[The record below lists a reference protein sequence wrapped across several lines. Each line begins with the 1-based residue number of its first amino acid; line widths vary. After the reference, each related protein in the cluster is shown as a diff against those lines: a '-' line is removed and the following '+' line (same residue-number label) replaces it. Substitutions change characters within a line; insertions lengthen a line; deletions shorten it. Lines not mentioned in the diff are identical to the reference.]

1 MYIINNMYLF
11 AAVLLFKKVNSNNK
25 IRMMMMQK
33 RIGLIMAYPEST
45 YQQRVLDA
53 ACSVCSEYGYDLL
66 VFTMLVQSCHY
77 QKDYLEG
84 ELDIYDLI
92 NFDELDAVLVN
103 TISLS
108 EKNET
113 YLLDRIRKKIQKQCT
128 KPVAALD
135 LEFGSYFR
143 SMTDETSAFEIIT
156 EHMTAIHGARNIYFL
171 SGVEGHEVSERRER
185 GFRNVL
191 ERYGIACDEK
201 KIFYG
206 NFWYPGGEALAD
218 RIISGELEKPDA
230 VICANDSMAI
240 GLSERLAEH
249 GIQVPRDIAVTGYD
263 ATVEAAVNSP
273 AITTYVPEVRMAVH
287 KAINY
292 LRKEMDSTA
301 ELIEPHG
308 SDDNGLRL
316 CASCGCA
323 ENIRYI
329 KDRLLSSLWIS
340 SHNEGKTHLD
350 SVDMNKMLDSYSFEK
365 FTSANDVDT
374 GLKEI
379 YASDWLIRPYINF
392 WLCLDPD
399 WLDTEK
405 VHLKGY
411 PEQMNIA
418 IHTVPTDEFSLGDGQ
433 HYTVRNDHMF
443 DTEKLLPYLNEEHEP
458 SVFYFVPMHFSDIR
472 FGYSVLQCAL
482 GQKRKTA
489 AVFHNW
495 IRNVGN
501 ALEMIRSKNRLTI
514 LANRDEM
521 TGLFNRRGME
531 HELGKIDMSS
541 QTDEWL
547 VYVVDMDGLKY
558 INDTFG
564 HPEGDFALKT
574 VSAAIMSIARL
585 DDICVRAG
593 GDEFYIVGAGPYD
606 EEQCRRRYDDFLKN
620 LDNMSRNAGK
630 PYPVL
635 ASIGFAHGPLSR
647 DIDDVLSEADVK
659 MYESKLEMKHYR
671 G

>member
-1 MYIINNMYLF
+1 MFAGCTNLDEEVYSVVSKDAFFASETLLSIYSARAYTTLQAWGSEQSMWTMNLQLGNEVTVPMNSVGEWKQDRYKQLQTHKVQINN
-11 AAVLLFKKVNSNNK
+11 
-25 IRMMMMQK
+25 
-33 RIGLIMAYPEST
+33 
-45 YQQRVLDA
+45 
-53 ACSVCSEYGYDLL
+53 
-66 VFTMLVQSCHY
+66 
-77 QKDYLEG
+77 
-84 ELDIYDLI
+84 
-92 NFDELDAVLVN
+92 
-103 TISLS
+103 
-108 EKNET
+108 
-113 YLLDRIRKKIQKQCT
+113 
-128 KPVAALD
+128 
-135 LEFGSYFR
+135 
-143 SMTDETSAFEIIT
+143 
-156 EHMTAIHGARNIYFL
+156 
-171 SGVEGHEVSERRER
+171 
-185 GFRNVL
+185 
-191 ERYGIACDEK
+191 
-201 KIFYG
+201 
-206 NFWYPGGEALAD
+206 
-218 RIISGELEKPDA
+218 
-230 VICANDSMAI
+230 
-240 GLSERLAEH
+240 
-249 GIQVPRDIAVTGYD
+249 
-263 ATVEAAVNSP
+263 
-273 AITTYVPEVRMAVH
+273 
-287 KAINY
+287 
-292 LRKEMDSTA
+292 
-301 ELIEPHG
+301 ELIER
-308 SDDNGLRL
+308 SWEYCFNGIAACNDIISEIEKR
-316 CASCGCA
+316 AKDFEG
-323 ENIRYI
+323 
-329 KDRLLSSLWIS
+329 KDRVLAEM
-340 SHNEGKTHLD
+340 H
-350 SVDMNKMLDSYSFEK
+350 
-365 FTSANDVDT
+365 
-374 GLKEI
+374 
-379 YASDWLIRPYINF
+379 LIRAFYYFLAIDCWGNIPYSVSN
-392 WLCLDPD
+392 
-399 WLDTEK
+399 EE
-405 VHLKGY
+405 KGY